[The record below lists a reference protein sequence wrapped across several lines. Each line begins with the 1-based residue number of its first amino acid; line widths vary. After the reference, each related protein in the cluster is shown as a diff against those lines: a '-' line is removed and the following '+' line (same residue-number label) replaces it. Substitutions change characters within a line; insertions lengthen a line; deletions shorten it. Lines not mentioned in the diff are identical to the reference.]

1 MSYED
6 KVSKGVQM
14 LREQGH
20 RVESRIQHGK
30 QWWEIDQTMLAT
42 PEEIGHIGAG
52 VYSLAELEELFIK
65 RYTEESGPA

>member
-1 MSYED
+1 MNEED
-6 KVSKGVQM
+6 KVLRGVRI
-14 LREQGH
+14 LRQQGH

-30 QWWEIDQTMLAT
+30 LWWEVDQRMLAT

-65 RYTEESGPA
+65 RREEETGAL